1 MIHIVNQ
8 SIFSIFSYLL
18 KVLFSFF
25 FFLLLRAMGGDV
37 VEKYETNTSDNLLEH
52 FFCKEQSD
60 RNTDFH
66 VFKFRLCFHQII
78 RVHDFPDL

>member
-1 MIHIVNQ
+1 MIHIIVNQ

-18 KVLFSFF
+18 KVLFSF

-78 RVHDFPDL
+78 R